1 MNMVDRIKQRMQD
14 LDINQ
19 DGLAAATGL
28 TQPAI
33 YKLLAGITKRTTR
46 LPELISALKTT
57 KDWLVDGIG
66 PKEASA
72 NPQNQEFYRAFESI
86 PAEEQEA
93 IRVLVLHRFQA
104 EAQAIAQA
112 QAQTQAMTQ
121 AMAQEMAQSVGQEPP
136 RLHRQRAP
144 KPPRLHRQRAPK
156 PPRLLQSDPA

>member
-14 LDINQ
+14 LNINQ
-19 DGLAAATGL
+19 EELAQATGL

-72 NPQNQEFYRAFESI
+72 NPQNQEFYRAFESM
-86 PAEEQEA
+86 PAEEQQA
-93 IRVLVLHRFQA
+93 IRVLVLRRFQ
-104 EAQAIAQA
+104 AQA
-112 QAQTQAMTQ
+112 QAQ
-121 AMAQEMAQSVGQEPP
+121 AQIMGQEPP
-136 RLHRQRAP
+136 RLPRQRA
-144 KPPRLHRQRAPK
+144 KK
-156 PPRLLQSDPA
+156 PPRLLQHDPA